1 MKTLGRVWRAG
12 LVSGEVGMS
21 EASVAVTCNKDCGGG
36 CPLVAMVKDG
46 RVARVRNNPLGGR
59 AMKGCARGFEM
70 PRVVYA
76 PDRILKPLLRTGAR
90 GSGQYR
96 EAEWPEA
103 LELVARRLAEVQSRY
118 GGGSILA
125 LAGFASGRG
134 ALHSTQRLT
143 KRFLGLLGGYTEIT
157 GGYSSAA
164 ADFVTPTVLGTN
176 LAGIDAATVQ
186 CSRLIIL
193 WGANVTDTR
202 LGCETEFHIQEARR
216 RGVEVIVVDPRRS
229 ATVSK
234 LGTRWIPV
242 RPGTDAALMMAV
254 LHVLLSEGLVDRPFV
269 EAHSSGF
276 EELERH
282 ILGHEDGVAKTPAWA
297 EGVCGTPE
305 KFTRELALAY
315 GRTHPTALIPGLSI
329 QRTVGGEE
337 AIRLAIAL
345 QVATGNL
352 GRRGGSSGA
361 LTWGKLPSPR
371 MGCIAV
377 PPNPA
382 RASIPVVR
390 WPDAVQ
396 KGRRGGF
403 PTDIRAI
410 YSVGNNYVVQGSDLH
425 KSLRAFQQVEFSVCH
440 DYALTPTA
448 QQCDVVLPATTFL
461 EREDIVFPAGG
472 NYLLYSNRAVPP
484 RGEARDDYTIFC
496 ALAERMGLGSA
507 FSEGRSEREWL
518 ECFLADSEVT
528 DAETFRQTGIYW
540 GADQARVGLGDF
552 ALDPKAYPLNTPSGK
567 VEISLTAYAS
577 TGFPAVPTCRMLAPD
592 PAYPVWLVTPHAR
605 FRTHSQYETIAWFKS
620 KAPQVLWLHPADAAV
635 RGIATG
641 DVVLVRS
648 SQGRMRIAAHVT
660 EEIMPGVASLLQ
672 GTWPAFDAD
681 GTETAGCAN
690 VLTST
695 EPTLPSHGPRTHSV
709 QVQVEKT

>member
-1 MKTLGRVWRAG
+1 
-12 LVSGEVGMS
+12 MS
-21 EASVAVTCNKDCGGG
+21 ETSVAVTCNKDCGAG
-36 CPLVAMVKDG
+36 CPLVAVVRDG
-46 RVARVRNNPLGGR
+46 RIARVRNNPLGGR
-59 AMKGCARGFEM
+59 AMKGCVRGFEM

-103 LELVARRLAEVQSRY
+103 QELVANRLAEVFSRY
-118 GGGSILA
+118 GAGSILA
-125 LAGFASGRG
+125 LAGFGSGRG
-134 ALHSTQRLT
+134 ALHSTKGLT
-143 KRFLGLLGGYTEIT
+143 KRFLGLLGGYTETT

-176 LAGIDAATVQ
+176 LAGIDAATLRF
-186 CSRLIIL
+186 SKLIIL

-202 LGCETEFHIQEARR
+202 LGCDTEFHIHEARR
-216 RGVEVIVVDPRRS
+216 RGVEVIAVDPRRS

-242 RPGTDAALMMAV
+242 RPGGDAALMMAV
-254 LHVLLSEGLVDRPFV
+254 LYVLLGEGLVDRSFV
-269 EAHSSGF
+269 EKHSSGF
-276 EELERH
+276 EGLERYV
-282 ILGHEDGVAKTPAWA
+282 LGVEDGVAKTPAWA
-297 EGVCGTPE
+297 EAACGTPE
-305 KFTRELALAY
+305 ALVRELALAY

-337 AIRLAIAL
+337 AIRLAVVL

-352 GRRGGSSGA
+352 GQPGGSSGA
-361 LTWGKLPSPR
+361 LTWGRLPGPR
-371 MGCIAV
+371 VGRMAV
-377 PPNPA
+377 PPNPV

-390 WPDAVQ
+390 WPDAVLD
-396 KGRRGGF
+396 GRRGGF

-425 KSLRAFQQVEFSVCH
+425 KSLRAFRQVEFSVCH

-484 RGEARDDYTIFC
+484 RGQARDDYDIFC
-496 ALAERMGLGSA
+496 GLAERMGLGSA

-518 ECFLADSEVT
+518 ECFLADSDVT
-528 DAETFRQTGIYW
+528 DTEAFRQTGIFW
-540 GADQARVGLGDF
+540 GADRARVGLRDF
-552 ALDPKAYPLNTPSGK
+552 ALDPKAHPLDTPSGK
-567 VEISLTAYAS
+567 VEISSAAYAS
-577 TGFPAVPTCRMLAPD
+577 AGFPAVPTCRMLAPD
-592 PAYPVWLVTPHAR
+592 PVYPLWLVTPHAR

-620 KAPQVLWLHPADAAV
+620 KTPQVLSMHPADAAA
-635 RGIATG
+635 RGIVTG
-641 DVVLVRS
+641 DLVLVRS
-648 SQGRMRIAAHVT
+648 LQGRMRIAAYVT
-660 EEIMPGVASLLQ
+660 DGIMPGVTSLLQ
-672 GTWPAFDAD
+672 GTWPTLDAD

-695 EPTLPSHGPRTHSV
+695 DPTLPSNGPRTHSV
-709 QVQVEKT
+709 QVQVEIDLR